1 MCHHTR
7 KDVGQHLFAINGV
20 ITVVDIEEFGND
32 IYKSVNTTE
41 MYAVVPFETIELG
54 EEVDVCV
61 QASSTSEA
69 EAIGITMLEGGE
81 LQCDGVICIQC
92 SAVFA

>member
-32 IYKSVNTTE
+32 IYKNVNTTE
-41 MYAVVPFETIELG
+41 MYAVVPFETIELDSSNLHSSKKSFTPKTRYDAQF
-54 EEVDVCV
+54 EE
-61 QASSTSEA
+61 
-69 EAIGITMLEGGE
+69 LNN
-81 LQCDGVICIQC
+81 LQ
-92 SAVFA
+92 